1 MKKTFLAVQLIL
13 TLLLSSTNIKGQAV
27 IKITQYNLLDY
38 GLDGTGCDQT
48 NNNIYTKTNYLKTI
62 INYLD
67 PDIFAVNEISDAVSP
82 TNYQDYLLGSVFLY
96 NDRPYFA
103 RAETHDESY
112 NLTSQ
117 IFYNTNKFTLKSTEY
132 INSWPRDIHAYKFY
146 YNSPDLINGDT
157 VYFTYYLAHLKA
169 GYTDNDATTRNE
181 QANDLM
187 NYINYHNST
196 ENYFLSGDL
205 NLYSSTDGAYQRF
218 TNYSNGSINF
228 HDSQPAGEWHNNSSF
243 ADIHTQSALYSSNS
257 GCGASGGLNDRFD
270 FILFSNAIL
279 NNSEKI
285 SYVDNSY
292 RAVGQDGNHFNSGVS
307 YNGNT
312 SVPTDVLNALAN
324 NSDHLPVYAEF
335 LINQTPANLINQ
347 EAKINGIKCYTI
359 PNTNTITINILNNNL
374 LNQELHYT
382 IYNIT
387 GKKITSNS
395 INLNQTKT
403 IYTLTSNKFEPGIYI
418 INFYNSKT
426 SIQST
431 KLFLY

>member
-1 MKKTFLAVQLIL
+1 MKKTFFVLHLIFV
-13 TLLLSSTNIKGQAV
+13 LLLFSTNAIGQTV

-48 NNNIYTKTNYLKTI
+48 NNNIYTKTNYVKTI

-67 PDIFAVNEISDAVSP
+67 PDIFAVNEISDAVTP

-103 RAETHDESY
+103 RAEVHDETY

-132 INSWPRDIHAYKFY
+132 INSWPRDIHSYKFY

-169 GYTDNDATTRNE
+169 GDTDDDATTRND

-196 ENYFLSGDL
+196 DNYFLSGDL

-218 TNYSNGSINF
+218 TNYSNASINF
-228 HDSQPAGEWHNNSSF
+228 YDSQPAGDWHNNSSF

-257 GCGASGGLNDRFD
+257 GCGASGGLDDRFD
-270 FILFSNAIL
+270 FILYSNAIL
-279 NNSEKI
+279 NNSNEI
-285 SYVDNSY
+285 SYVNNSY

-335 LINQTPANLINQ
+335 SINQTPANIYKLTTKYREI
-347 EAKINGIKCYTI
+347 ECYST
-359 PNTNTITINILNNNL
+359 PYSKTITVNILNNNL

-387 GKKITSNS
+387 GKKILSNS
-395 INLNQTKT
+395 INLNQSETT
-403 IYTLTSNKFEPGIYI
+403 YTFTPDKLEPGIYI
-418 INFYNSKT
+418 INFYNSKQ
-426 SIQST
+426 SIQNT
-431 KLFLY
+431 KILLH

>member
-1 MKKTFLAVQLIL
+1 MKKPLLAFSLTLVMLIL
-13 TLLLSSTNIKGQAV
+13 FANTSAQDV
-27 IKITQYNLLDY
+27 IKITQYNLLY
-38 GLDGTGCDQT
+38 FGLDETGCDQI

-96 NDRPYFA
+96 NDRPYFT
-103 RAETHDESY
+103 RAEVHNETY

-117 IFYNTNKFTLKSTEY
+117 IFYNSNKLTLKSTNY

-169 GYTDNDATTRNE
+169 GDTGDDADTRND

-187 NYINYHNST
+187 SYINYHNST
-196 ENYFLSGDL
+196 DNYFLSGDL
-205 NLYSSTDGAYQRF
+205 NLYTNTEGAYQRL
-218 TNYSNGSINF
+218 TNYSNAALNF
-228 HDSQPAGEWHNNSSF
+228 IDPETAGDWHNNSTY
-243 ADIHTQSALYSSNS
+243 ADIHTQSAFYSSNS
-257 GCGASGGLNDRFD
+257 GCGSSGGLDDRFD
-270 FILFSNAIL
+270 FIIFSNAI
-279 NNSEKI
+279 NNNTDNI
-285 SYVDNSY
+285 SYVANSY

-312 SVPTDVLNALAN
+312 SVPTDVLNALAS

-335 LINQTPANLINQ
+335 LINQTPANLNI
-347 EAKINGIKCYTI
+347 
-359 PNTNTITINILNNNL
+359 ITQSNDEITCVLKSKSITVNISNNDL
-374 LNQELHYT
+374 LNQPLHYS

-387 GKKITSNS
+387 GQKITSNT
-395 INLNQTKT
+395 INLSQTQT
-403 IYTLTSNKFEPGIYI
+403 SYTNTHKNLDPGIYI
-418 INFYNSKT
+418 INFYNSKK
-426 SIQST
+426 SIQT
-431 KLFLY
+431 KKTLIQ